1 MNVKLE
7 LMYRCGANYKTFMSV
22 VVDSTTN
29 PDVLNLKVDDEI
41 TMGEYGTMEQ
51 SKFFDEYFEGKFDEE
66 FDHNLLSVEAVVK
79 PKKVQVTSE
88 VTVMVT
94 MEVESFGDDDLEEKA
109 NEVIADTDYS
119 FDHDSIVSTEIIG
132 DELSSHASIE
142 D

>member
-1 MNVKLE
+1 MNIKLE